1 MYISELR
8 ISNFRCFD
16 GTEHIIRFN
25 KGLSVSSHGSQ
36 EAKSKGRL
44 ENAILSVSDVTMW
57 HLQDLEDYYVLQFL
71 LILFLQKQW
80 IPCKNMDGK

>member
-25 KGLSVSSHGSQ
+25 KGLSVLVG
-36 EAKSKGRL
+36 
-44 ENAILSVSDVTMW
+44 ENDSGKTAIIDAIRIALGTTDQSWYRIDSTDFFKEN
-57 HLQDLEDYYVLQFL
+57 DSPYD
-71 LILFLQKQW
+71 
-80 IPCKNMDGK
+80 

>member
-25 KGLSVSSHGSQ
+25 KGLSVLGSCRMVVRS
-36 EAKSKGRL
+36 ENDIWTAL
-44 ENAILSVSDVTMW
+44 EFIQQIISA
-57 HLQDLEDYYVLQFL
+57 
-71 LILFLQKQW
+71 
-80 IPCKNMDGK
+80 